1 MSGAHKPRR
10 SKGREMTESDIRI
23 ETRGPIEVV
32 TLNRPD
38 KLNTLSFGMTKALN
52 DYFEELRLREEIRVV
67 VLRAE
72 GRAFCAGLD
81 LKGWEPDP
89 NVSASIRGYRT
100 QVMIGNIYRRMRA
113 CPQPIITLAQGAA
126 CGGGFSLLLA
136 SDVRYGAP
144 DLRMNAAYIK
154 IGLGGCDMASSYF
167 LPRLVGSSLAS
178 EMLLTGRFINA
189 ERALR
194 AGLISDIVEPEK
206 LLQTGLDLAEEM
218 LGTSPNGL
226 RMTKQ
231 ALNLNIDAP
240 SMEAAMALEDRQ
252 QIVLTG
258 TEDYQEA
265 INSFL
270 EKRPPN
276 FKDN

>member
-1 MSGAHKPRR
+1 
-10 SKGREMTESDIRI
+10 MTESDIRI